1 MSEVEVESE
10 IEEVRIDAVFREK
23 AIAEY
28 LMELLDIGKEGEV
41 SYVRM
46 FEGRLT
52 TIKGN
57 DRSGA
62 GWKEMFPGLKGRLVE
77 DTEDSL
83 IKVAREKKA
92 LEAERKRLEKEA
104 IANAAME
111 KAIAEERALREALGS
126 LKVGWYQD
134 PSGNLYNYTG
144 DGLWAEPLT
153 NNKIIASLEFLG

>member
-1 MSEVEVESE
+1 MK
-10 IEEVRIDAVFREK
+10 IEKTFSEK

-28 LMELLDIGKEGEV
+28 LMELLNVGKDGEV
-41 SYVRM
+41 AYVRM

-52 TIKGN
+52 TIRGN

-62 GWKEMFPGLKGRLVE
+62 GWKDLFPGIAERLVE
-77 DTEDSL
+77 STEDPSVL
-83 IKVAREKKA
+83 AARALKKA
-92 LEAERKRLEKEA
+92 SEEVKKQEQER

-111 KAIAEERALREALGS
+111 RAVAEERALREALGK

-134 PSGNLYNYTG
+134 TSGNLYNYTG

>member
-1 MSEVEVESE
+1 MSRVSE
-10 IEEVRIDAVFREK
+10 IESVLREK
-23 AIAEY
+23 QIAEY
-28 LMELLDIGKEGEV
+28 LMELLDVNKEGDV

-46 FEGRLT
+46 IGGRLT
-52 TIKGN
+52 TIRGN

-62 GWKEMFPGLKGRLVE
+62 GWKDMFPGLGEQLVE
-77 DTEDSL
+77 YTEDPL
-83 IKVAREKKA
+83 VKVAREKKA
-92 LEAERKRLEKEA
+92 LEAERKRLEQEA

-111 KAIAEERALREALGS
+111 RAVAEERALREALAG

-134 PSGNLYNYTG
+134 TSGNLYNYTG